1 MIFRKELE
9 KLRKQNILEL
19 NLKIL
24 RYFGTLL
31 DDSVNKTRLERV
43 TGVAKQLFTMFL
55 VVQYFLGTSV
65 QLYLSLNDIHK
76 TGDCFIFFISHLK
89 NVVKFGTLII
99 NRKKILRLLTKIE
112 NNYYIHGITTTD
124 AQRSLVR
131 SYMNLSK
138 RIAKWVWITYIVTLV
153 PLIINQPPRPNLQ
166 LITDPEEI
174 NDVRRD
180 SSMKM
185 WFPFRA
191 IESPYFELTLV
202 YENITMSIYLV
213 FVTTVN
219 VTLVGLIIHMTAQ
232 FAVLV
237 EAIQN
242 GVTRAVGLPAEKRR
256 KTGMRAPSL
265 ITRLAV

>member
-1 MIFRKELE
+1 MIFWKELE
-9 KLRKQNILEL
+9 KLRKQNILDL

-31 DDSVNKTRLERV
+31 DDSVSVTRLERV
-43 TGVAKQLFTMFL
+43 MDVAKQLFTMFL

-76 TGDCFIFFISHLK
+76 AGDCFIFLISHLK

-99 NRKKILRLLTKIE
+99 NRKRILCLLAKIE
-112 NNYYIHGITTTD
+112 NSYYVHGITATD

-131 SYMNLSK
+131 SYMNLSN
-138 RIAKWVWITYIVTLV
+138 RIAKWVWITFFTTLI

-174 NDVRRD
+174 NNVRRE

-191 IESPYFELTLV
+191 IESPYFELALV

-213 FVTTVN
+213 FVTTLN

-237 EAIQN
+237 EAIQK
-242 GVTRAVGLPAEKRR
+242 GVTRTVGIPAKKRR
-256 KTGMRAPSL
+256 ETGKTASSL
-265 ITRLAV
+265 ITRLIV

>member
-1 MIFRKELE
+1 MIFRTELE
-9 KLRKQNILEL
+9 KLRNKNILEL

-31 DDSVNKTRLERV
+31 GDPVNKTRLERV
-43 TGVAKQLFTMFL
+43 VGVVKQLLTMFL
-55 VVQYFLGTSV
+55 VAQYFLGTSV

-76 TGDCFIFFISHLK
+76 AGDCFIFLISHLK
-89 NVVKFGTLII
+89 NLVKFGTLII
-99 NRKKILRLLTKIE
+99 NRKKILCILTKID
-112 NNYYIHGITTTD
+112 NYYYVQGITTTT
-124 AQRSLVR
+124 AQRSLVQG
-131 SYMNLSK
+131 YMNLSK
-138 RIAKWVWITYIVTLV
+138 RIATWVWVTFILTLV

-174 NDVRRD
+174 NHMRRD

-191 IESPYFELTLV
+191 IESPYFELALV

-242 GVTRAVGLPAEKRR
+242 GMTRTACVPAVKRHE
-256 KTGMRAPSL
+256 TGERAPSL